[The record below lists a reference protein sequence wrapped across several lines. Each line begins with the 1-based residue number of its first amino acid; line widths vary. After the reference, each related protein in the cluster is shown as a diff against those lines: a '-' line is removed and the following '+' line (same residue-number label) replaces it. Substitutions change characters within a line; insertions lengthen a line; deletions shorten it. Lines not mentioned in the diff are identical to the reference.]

1 MTTRRY
7 CDDNNDDNDDVGQ
20 RRGTPTRKANAG
32 LKLQLTCGAAQERT
46 TTTTEYMYLHDN
58 DNDDKKWETMTK
70 GWGQRQTTNNIVA
83 DLDIDDNQ
91 IDNGVR
97 NQGIYY
103 HRGQR

>member
-46 TTTTEYMYLHDN
+46 TNMYM
-58 DNDDKKWETMTK
+58 TMTMGDDDRGVGSK
-70 GWGQRQTTNNIVA
+70 
-83 DLDIDDNQ
+83 IDDEQ
-91 IDNGVR
+91 
-97 NQGIYY
+97 
-103 HRGQR
+103 HCC